1 MCGVVLERN
10 IDYCPKCGAGVDE
23 PTGGAPAIEKRR
35 FKPYANIS
43 SPSEN
48 ELYKMLAQAFSET
61 DPHQRP
67 WCGVGVEVGL
77 LAVSPTNLTVAAIKE
92 VTGVQQAV
100 VHVPQNWREPW
111 YVETADG
118 ARHQTPDNPCDQ
130 AERAI
135 STIKHSLSS
144 FLAAGDQPT
153 FPYIKY
159 LIIFPDGYTFEGTK
173 EFFII
178 ERDEVLTLNLRN
190 FRELAEAISAP
201 TQQQRLDYQKY
212 RAWIEGSVLRK
223 SDDSIVGT
231 WLDPAFDTV
240 EAEPAKRQHWRLRHL
255 RHQQVS
261 AEEKALSSSA
271 NLRAIPMQQKF
282 KRRQSKLPMTVITG
296 MIIGIIGWWLY
307 DATKPLTPVSH
318 SNLPLKPLR
327 PENSMNGGEVIQAAI
342 PPSSFSLPENQDR
355 AEVKKTSEV
364 EGPELKK
371 QNQLIETARKPRD
384 PTQAAEDSELKRQKV
399 EFQIHEAIRLRAI
412 SGVTVYF
419 VPDTAHLKGRV
430 DTASQKSAAE
440 KAARSI
446 RGVKEVRSS
455 IEVNFLEPGDG

>member
-1 MCGVVLERN
+1 MVLERI

-23 PTGGAPAIEKRR
+23 PTGGALTIEKRR

-43 SPSEN
+43 SRSEN
-48 ELYKMLAQAFSET
+48 DLYKMLVQAFSET

-92 VTGVQQAV
+92 INGVQQAV
-100 VHVPQNWREPW
+100 VYVPQNWREPW

-118 ARHQTPDNPCDQ
+118 ARHQAPDNPCDQ

-135 STIKHSLSS
+135 STIKHSLGS

-159 LIIFPDGYTFEGTK
+159 LILFPDGYTFEGTK

-201 TQQQRLDYQKY
+201 TQQQRLDSRKY

-240 EAEPAKRQHWRLRHL
+240 EAEPAKRQRWRLRHL

-261 AEEKALSSSA
+261 VEEKALSSSA

-282 KRRQSKLPMTVITG
+282 NRRQSKLAMTVITG
-296 MIIGIIGWWLY
+296 VIIGIIGWWLY

-318 SNLPLKPLR
+318 SNLPLTPPR
-327 PENSMNGGEVIQAAI
+327 PENSINGAEVIQAAI
-342 PPSSFSLPENQDR
+342 PPSSFSLPENQER

-384 PTQAAEDSELKRQKV
+384 PTQAAEDSELKRQKI

-419 VPDTAHLKGRV
+419 VHDTAHLQGRV

-446 RGVKEVRSS
+446 RGVNEVRSS
-455 IEVNFLEPGDG
+455 IEVNFLGPGDG

>member
-1 MCGVVLERN
+1 MVLERI

-23 PTGGAPAIEKRR
+23 PTGGAPDIEKRR

-43 SPSEN
+43 SRSEN
-48 ELYKMLAQAFSET
+48 DLHKMLVQAFSET

-118 ARHQTPDNPCDQ
+118 ARHQAPDNPCDQ

-135 STIKHSLSS
+135 STIKHSLGSL
-144 FLAAGDQPT
+144 LAAGDQPT

-201 TQQQRLDYQKY
+201 TQQQRLDSRKY

-231 WLDPAFDTV
+231 WLDPAFDKV
-240 EAEPAKRQHWRLRHL
+240 EAEPAKRQRWRLRHL

-271 NLRAIPMQQKF
+271 NLRAIPMEQKF
-282 KRRQSKLPMTVITG
+282 KRRQSKLATTVITG
-296 MIIGIIGWWLY
+296 MISGIMGWWLY

-318 SNLPLKPLR
+318 SNLPLTPPR
-327 PENSMNGGEVIQAAI
+327 PENSINGAEVIQAAI

-364 EGPELKK
+364 EGPELKE
-371 QNQLIETARKPRD
+371 QNQFIETARKPRA
-384 PTQAAEDSELKRQKV
+384 TQAAEDSELKRQKI

>member
-1 MCGVVLERN
+1 MTRPNGRSLQ
-10 IDYCPKCGAGVDE
+10 
-23 PTGGAPAIEKRR
+23 
-35 FKPYANIS
+35 S
-43 SPSEN
+43 SI
-48 ELYKMLAQAFSET
+48 
-61 DPHQRP
+61 
-67 WCGVGVEVGL
+67 
-77 LAVSPTNLTVAAIKE
+77 VS
-92 VTGVQQAV
+92 
-100 VHVPQNWREPW
+100 
-111 YVETADG
+111 
-118 ARHQTPDNPCDQ
+118 
-130 AERAI
+130 
-135 STIKHSLSS
+135 SS
-144 FLAAGDQPT
+144 FLAASDQPT

-201 TQQQRLDYQKY
+201 TQQQRLDSRKY

-231 WLDPAFDTV
+231 WLDPAFDKV
-240 EAEPAKRQHWRLRHL
+240 EAEPAKRQRWRLRHL

-261 AEEKALSSSA
+261 AEAKALSSSA

-282 KRRQSKLPMTVITG
+282 KRRQSKLAITVITG
-296 MIIGIIGWWLY
+296 MIIGIIGWWFY

-318 SNLPLKPLR
+318 SNPPLTPPR
-327 PENSMNGGEVIQAAI
+327 PQNSINGAEVIQAAV